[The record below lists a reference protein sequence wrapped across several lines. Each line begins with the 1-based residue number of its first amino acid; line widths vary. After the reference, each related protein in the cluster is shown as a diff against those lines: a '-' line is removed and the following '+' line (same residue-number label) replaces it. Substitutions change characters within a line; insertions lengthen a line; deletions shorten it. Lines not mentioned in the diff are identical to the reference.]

1 LREEEGAG
9 INCHLPPPKDGR
21 RARGRWAG
29 AAEPRS
35 TPRSRGREAGGKGSA
50 DRWGRHVSVC
60 EEKKK
65 KKGEA
70 GCCGRGI
77 GGLVGRWAEK
87 EGEVLFFFSFSFFK
101 LF

>member
-1 LREEEGAG
+1 MEGERG
-9 INCHLPPPKDGR
+9 GDGR
-21 RARGRWAG
+21 ARRSPGRRRE
-29 AAEPRS
+29 AEE
-35 TPRSRGREAGGKGSA
+35 GREAGGKGSA